1 MAFTPAQLAIGA
13 NYTLE
18 SYAKNDPIDQISFA
32 HATLDMLVS
41 NKEVSF
47 FGNGIFNE
55 KLFISNDSNY
65 QNYSGADQVTYNE
78 RDPNRFAKF
87 QYYSNHEGFWF
98 DEDRLIA
105 NGINIA
111 DDGVAVPDSTEKE
124 QLVNLFKSSWTALKN
139 GIQEGLALETLQN
152 GSQSAKAV
160 PGLDH
165 IVSTTR
171 ARATWSAASTP
182 APAPTG
188 ATTPAWL
195 SPRAASLPRWTPC
208 GTPASATA
216 ARCRPTSAAARPS
229 STPTRPRLAPPSTG
243 RSSSTSRAAPAWMPR
258 SPACSTRA
266 SS

>member
-32 HATLDMLVS
+32 HATLDLLVTG
-41 NKEVSF
+41 KEVSF

-55 KLFISNDSNY
+55 KLFTSNDSNY

-111 DDGVAVPDSTEKE
+111 DDGVAVPDSTRR
-124 QLVNLFKSSWTALKN
+124 SSW
-139 GIQEGLALETLQN
+139 
-152 GSQSAKAV
+152 
-160 PGLDH
+160 
-165 IVSTTR
+165 STC
-171 ARATWSAASTP
+171 S
-182 APAPTG
+182 
-188 ATTPAWL
+188 
-195 SPRAASLPRWTPC
+195 
-208 GTPASATA
+208 
-216 ARCRPTSAAARPS
+216 
-229 STPTRPRLAPPSTG
+229 
-243 RSSSTSRAAPAWMPR
+243 SRAGRP
-258 SPACSTRA
+258 
-266 SS
+266 